1 MVIVWCAL
9 WCALMLLRPLLTLPT
24 LLSFL
29 TMFCTYID
37 ILTSTYFTYA
47 T

>member
-1 MVIVWCAL
+1 MLMVWCAL
-9 WCALMLLRPLLTLPT
+9 TLPMLLRPLLTLLT
-24 LLSFL
+24 LLSLL

>member
-1 MVIVWCAL
+1 MLMVWCAFTL
-9 WCALMLLRPLLTLPT
+9 LMLLRPLLTLLT
-24 LLSFL
+24 LLSLL

-37 ILTSTYFTYA
+37 ILTSAYFTYA

>member
-1 MVIVWCAL
+1 MVIVWYAL
-9 WCALMLLRPLLTLPT
+9 WCALMLLRPLLTLLT
-24 LLSFL
+24 LLSL
-29 TMFCTYID
+29 LSMFCTYID

>member
-1 MVIVWCAL
+1 MLMVWCVL
-9 WCALMLLRPLLTLPT
+9 TLPMLLRSLFTLLTL
-24 LLSFL
+24 LSLL